1 MPDRPE
7 RPYGRV
13 RGAVRALLVLAVL
26 AAAIPMTAALSST
39 GAAHPRCFGAASR
52 DPLHPCHN
60 PALDRTVTP
69 TIGQAQLMPG
79 WPCRIVRHRRP
90 DVCAFAVPVSKAR
103 GTIATIG
110 DSHSAHWRA
119 ALAGVAAVKRWH
131 AYQLYRSSCPYS
143 LAVTVIHPPDGAL
156 CERWR
161 RDVIAWVTA
170 HPDVRTV
177 FVSEHRVHI
186 AIPPGQTRL
195 QTEIKG
201 YVDAWN
207 ALPST
212 VRHIYVIRD
221 TPYNRFTTNHCIS
234 QALIHHQRPGVHC
247 RVPRRVAVHLDP
259 AAIAA
264 RQLDSPRVSVIDL
277 THYFC
282 GARFCYPVIGGVLV
296 HIDDDH
302 ITRVYSTSLAP
313 YLLRAINATPAAGS

>member
-1 MPDRPE
+1 MA
-7 RPYGRV
+7 PYLD
-13 RGAVRALLVLAVL
+13 RALEPLLPPRPTAR
-26 AAAIPMTAALSST
+26 AASAT
-39 GAAHPRCFGAASR
+39 GSARPRCFGAASR

-69 TIGQAQLMPG
+69 SLGDALLDPG
-79 WPCRIVRHRRP
+79 APCRIVRQRRP
-90 DVCAFAVPVSKAR
+90 EVCAFGVPPSRAR
-103 GTIATIG
+103 DTIASIG

-119 ALAGVAAVKRWH
+119 ALAGVAADKHWH

-143 LAVTVIHPPDGAL
+143 LAPTVIHPPDGAL

-170 HPDVRTV
+170 HPEVSTV
-177 FVSEHRVHI
+177 FVSEHRVHV
-186 AIPPGQTRL
+186 AIPFGQTRL

-201 YVDAWN
+201 YIDAWA

-221 TPYNRFTTNHCIS
+221 TPYNRFSTRVCIS
-234 QALIHHQRPGVHC
+234 RALAKHERPGLRC
-247 RVPRRVAVHLDP
+247 RVPRRVAIHLDP

-264 RQLDSPRVSVIDL
+264 RELGSPRVSVLDL

-302 ITRVYSTSLAP
+302 ITRVYSASLAP
-313 YLLRAINATPAAGS
+313 YLHRAIHLAATTGP